1 MRSLSG
7 LRRRPAP
14 ARTDT
19 AAPTTTYLDP
29 NVDPP
34 IVAALVRP
42 LLQLRSTLG
51 TGVGVPN
58 QTATSALSSA
68 STQAADVEGP
78 HRDGLHA
85 LESTWTSRG
94 ADAAVPALRTT
105 QTEIGEISDRGP
117 AYLSVLGDAHATSA
131 RAAQTVDRII
141 ADFRRDAREILGNAT
156 AAPDTDAVIARA
168 TQALRDALTTVD
180 TAQTEMDD
188 HSRRLDEMG
197 PLTVTQPS
205 GVTAAQPG
213 TTGQFMPGG
222 TSQYVPNGTTPQ
234 YYPGTTTPGIGGTG
248 QPVDPALAAQLQLQQ
263 QLISAGVQVGTAAIN
278 AGVDIGTNII
288 DKIAGVGTH
297 IIDKVADVGTHA
309 IDTVAAG
316 ADKAVT
322 EAIRPGS
329 TTSGDQS
336 TGTSNSSTSPKLFDF
351 GGGARPSTPSTPSAP
366 FQPTGPGTV
375 IPPSQNGSAPSAQV
389 NTPPPP
395 VSVPA
400 PAPDVPE
407 QSDTQSK
414 PATPDQQSHPGTNG
428 GVAMPPPPR
437 ADDQEHKPKDGQ
449 LGVTVPTAAVA
460 VTPVLGDYD
469 DDTL

>member
-7 LRRRPAP
+7 LRRRPAAAP
-14 ARTDT
+14 ARNETV
-19 AAPTTTYLDP
+19 APPTSYLDP
-29 NVDPP
+29 TVDPP

-42 LLQLRSTLG
+42 LLQLRSSLG

-58 QTATSALSSA
+58 QTATNALSAA
-68 STQAADVEGP
+68 STQAADAEGP

-117 AYLSVLGDAHATSA
+117 AYLGVLGDAHATSA
-131 RAAQTVDRII
+131 RAARTVDQII
-141 ADFRRDAREILGNAT
+141 ADFRRDARQILGNAT

-168 TQALRDALTTVD
+168 TQALRDALTTV
-180 TAQTEMDD
+180 TAAQTEMDD
-188 HSRRLDEMG
+188 HSRRLDAMG

-205 GVTAAQPG
+205 GVTTAQAG
-213 TTGQFMPGG
+213 TGQFVPGG
-222 TSQYVPNGTTPQ
+222 TSQFVPGSTV
-234 YYPGTTTPGIGGTG
+234 PGIGGTTTG

-263 QLISAGVQVGTAAIN
+263 QLISAGVQIGTAAIN

-297 IIDKVADVGTHA
+297 IVDKVAEVGTHA
-309 IDTVAAG
+309 IDTVAAS
-316 ADKAVT
+316 ADKNIQ

-329 TTSGDQS
+329 TGADQPSGS
-336 TGTSNSSTSPKLFDF
+336 PNSSNTPKLFDF
-351 GGGARPSTPSTPSAP
+351 GAGARPSVPSQPS
-366 FQPTGPGTV
+366 GPGTV
-375 IPPSQNGSAPSAQV
+375 IPPAQNGSAPSAKEDAPKPESRPAPAQ
-389 NTPPPP
+389 TPPPP
-395 VSVPA
+395 A
-400 PAPDVPE
+400 PSDAP
-407 QSDTQSK
+407 SRS
-414 PATPDQQSHPGTNG
+414 AHPDQPSHPGPTG

-437 ADDQEHKPKDGQ
+437 ADDEEHKPRDGQ
-449 LGVTVPTAAVA
+449 LGVTVPTATVA

>member
-1 MRSLSG
+1 MRSLTG
-7 LRRRPAP
+7 LRRRPAAAP
-14 ARTDT
+14 ARTET
-19 AAPTTTYLDP
+19 PTQAAYSDPT
-29 NVDPP
+29 VDPP

-131 RAAQTVDRII
+131 RAARTVDQII

-168 TQALRDALTTVD
+168 TQALRDALTTVNV
-180 TAQTEMDD
+180 AQTEMDD
-188 HSRRLDEMG
+188 HSRRLDQMG
-197 PLTVTQPS
+197 PLTVTQPT

-213 TTGQFMPGG
+213 ATGQFIPGG
-222 TSQYVPNGTTPQ
+222 TSQFV
-234 YYPGTTTPGIGGTG
+234 PGTTTPGIGGTVPG
-248 QPVDPALAAQLQLQQ
+248 IGGTAQQPMDPALAAQLQLQQ
-263 QLISAGVQVGTAAIN
+263 QLINAGVQVGTAAIN

-297 IIDKVADVGTHA
+297 IVDKIADVGTHA

-329 TTSGDQS
+329 TTGDQS
-336 TGTSNSSTSPKLFDF
+336 SSSSSSANSSTSPKLFDF
-351 GGGARPSTPSTPSAP
+351 GAGARPSTPTP
-366 FQPTGPGTV
+366 PTGPGTV
-375 IPPSQNGSAPSAQV
+375 VPPAQNGSAPSARV
-389 NTPPPP
+389 EAAPPPE
-395 VSVPA
+395 SRPA
-400 PAPDVPE
+400 PAPVQEAPAP
-407 QSDTQSK
+407 SDTPSRS
-414 PATPDQQSHPGTNG
+414 ANPDQQSHSGTGG

-437 ADDQEHKPKDGQ
+437 ADDPEHKPKDGQ

>member
-7 LRRRPAP
+7 LRRRPQ
-14 ARTDT
+14 
-19 AAPTTTYLDP
+19 APTTDTVAPAPMYLDP

-34 IVAALVRP
+34 IVAALVKP
-42 LLQLRSTLG
+42 LLQLRASLG
-51 TGVGVPN
+51 TGVATPN
-58 QTATSALSSA
+58 QTTTSALSAA
-68 STQAADVEGP
+68 STRAADVEGP

-117 AYLSVLGDAHATSA
+117 AYLGVLSDAHATSS
-131 RAAQTVDRII
+131 RAARTVDQII

-168 TQALRDALTTVD
+168 SQALRDALTTVNV
-180 TAQTEMDD
+180 AKTEMDD
-188 HSRRLDEMG
+188 HSRRLDAMG

-205 GVTAAQPG
+205 GVTTSPYNAVGPYGTGTGGTVPFGQG
-213 TTGQFMPGG
+213 TT
-222 TSQYVPNGTTPQ
+222 VP
-234 YYPGTTTPGIGGTG
+234 GTG
-248 QPVDPALAAQLQLQQ
+248 QPMDPALAAQLQLQQ
-263 QLISAGVQVGTAAIN
+263 QLISAGVQIGTTAIN

-288 DKIAGVGTH
+288 DKIAGIGTH

-329 TTSGDQS
+329 TTGD
-336 TGTSNSSTSPKLFDF
+336 NSASANSPGSPKLFDF
-351 GGGARPSTPSTPSAP
+351 GAGTGGRPSAQPSTPAPS
-366 FQPTGPGTV
+366 GPGTV
-375 IPPSQNGSAPSAQV
+375 IPPNNGAASTTRAEAPQPESR
-389 NTPPPP
+389 
-395 VSVPA
+395 PA
-400 PAPDVPE
+400 PAPAPAPAP
-407 QSDTQSK
+407 SD
-414 PATPDQQSHPGTNG
+414 PAPRAADPGQQHHPGTTG
-428 GVAMPPPPR
+428 GVALPPGPAP
-437 ADDQEHKPKDGQ
+437 DDKEHKSREGQ
-449 LGVTVPTAAVA
+449 LGVTVPTAVVA

>member
-7 LRRRPAP
+7 LRRRPAAAQP
-14 ARTDT
+14 RTET
-19 AAPTTTYLDP
+19 AAPATTYLDP

-131 RAAQTVDRII
+131 RAAKTVDQII

-168 TQALRDALTTVD
+168 TQALRDALTTVNV
-180 TAQTEMDD
+180 AQTEMDD

-205 GVTAAQPG
+205 GVTAAQPNAS
-213 TTGQFMPGG
+213 GQFFPGG
-222 TSQYVPNGTTPQ
+222 TSQYVPGGTGQ
-234 YYPGTTTPGIGGTG
+234 YYPGSTVPGIGGTG
-248 QPVDPALAAQLQLQQ
+248 QPVDPAVAAQLQLQQ

-297 IIDKVADVGTHA
+297 IIDKVAEVGTHA

-329 TTSGDQS
+329 TTGDQS
-336 TGTSNSSTSPKLFDF
+336 SGSTNSSTSPKLFDF
-351 GGGARPSTPSTPSAP
+351 GAGAKPSTPSQPS
-366 FQPTGPGTV
+366 GPGTV
-375 IPPSQNGSAPSAQV
+375 IPPSQNGSAPSAKV
-389 NTPPPP
+389 EAPAPE
-395 VSVPA
+395 SRPA
-400 PAPDVPE
+400 PAPAPE
-407 QSDTQSK
+407 APAPSDNPSRS
-414 PATPDQQSHPGTNG
+414 ASPDQQSHPGTDG

-437 ADDQEHKPKDGQ
+437 ADDPEHKPKDGQ

>member
-1 MRSLSG
+1 MRSLTG
-7 LRRRPAP
+7 LRRRTAP

-19 AAPTTTYLDP
+19 AAPTTTHLDP

-68 STQAADVEGP
+68 STQAADVEAP

-168 TQALRDALTTVD
+168 SQALRDALTTVD
-180 TAQTEMDD
+180 TAQTEMNS

-205 GVTAAQPG
+205 GVTTAQPG
-213 TTGQFMPGG
+213 TTAQFMPSG
-222 TSQYVPNGTTPQ
+222 TSQYSTDGTGQYNPGQ
-234 YYPGTTTPGIGGTG
+234 YYPGSTAPGIGGTG

-288 DKIAGVGTH
+288 DKIAEVGTH

-329 TTSGDQS
+329 TTGDQS

-351 GGGARPSTPSTPSAP
+351 GGGAGTRPSTPSTS
-366 FQPTGPGTV
+366 TGPGTV
-375 IPPSQNGSAPSAQV
+375 IPPSQHGSAPTAPV
-389 NTPPPP
+389 DTPAPP

-407 QSDTQSK
+407 QPSDTPSK
-414 PATPDQQSHPGTNG
+414 SASPDQQSHPGTGG

-437 ADDQEHKPKDGQ
+437 ADDPEHKPKDGQ